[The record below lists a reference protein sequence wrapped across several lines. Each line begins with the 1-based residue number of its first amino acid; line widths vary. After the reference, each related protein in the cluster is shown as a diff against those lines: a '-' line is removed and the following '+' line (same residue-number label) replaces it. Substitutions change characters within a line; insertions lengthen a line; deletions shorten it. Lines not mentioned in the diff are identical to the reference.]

1 MEKSGFIL
9 DKFKLFVYIC
19 HMYVKRLIKNI
30 VDQALQ
36 TFPAVLITGPRQS
49 GKTTFLKEE
58 YGKKYVYVS
67 FDDPLERQFATEDPN
82 GFLDRFDNKPI
93 ILDEIQYVPE
103 FFTWLKIRIDSDRKQ
118 SGRFLMTGS
127 QQFQIMK
134 NVSDSLAGRIA
145 IFDLLPFYS
154 DEYFTVHPDHTIQEV
169 IWNGGYPEVVIHPKQ
184 RNLWISSYIRSYVE
198 RDVRQLQNI
207 RDLGQFEQFIS
218 LLAARHGQELNL
230 SDLSR
235 SIGLSIPG
243 CKKWVTILDASYLTY
258 QLKPFY
264 KNFGKRLIK
273 TPKIYFMDSAVASY
287 FTRQPA
293 SEALWH
299 GSMGGQFFE
308 GWVIIDLLKRLITLG
323 QQTEL
328 YFWRSH
334 DGLEVDLIVILN
346 GRYYPVEIKQT
357 STPMPKHARSL
368 KAFQRI
374 AGKLCEP
381 GILVC
386 PIHEKKSLPGGIKAI
401 PWKEFGSWIESI
413 ISGNDTF

>member
-1 MEKSGFIL
+1 
-9 DKFKLFVYIC
+9 
-19 HMYVKRLIKNI
+19 MYVKRLIKNI

-58 YGKKYVYVS
+58 YGKEYLYVS
-67 FDDPLERQFATEDPN
+67 FDDPLERQFAKEDPN

-93 ILDEIQYVPE
+93 ILDEIQYVPD

-118 SGRFLMTGS
+118 SGRFVMTGS

-154 DEYFTVHPDHTIQEV
+154 DEYFTVHPEHTIQEI
-169 IWNGGYPEVVIHPKQ
+169 IWNGGYPEVVLHPKQ

-218 LLAARHGQELNL
+218 LLAARHAQELNL

-235 SIGLSIPG
+235 SIGLSVPG
-243 CKKWVTILDASYLTY
+243 CKKWINVLNASYLTY

-273 TPKIYFMDSAVASY
+273 SPKIYFMDSAVAAY

-308 GWVIIDLLKRLITLG
+308 GWVIIDLWKRLITG
-323 QQTEL
+323 GRQTEL

-334 DGLEVDLIVILN
+334 DGLEVDLIILLN
-346 GRYYPVEIKQT
+346 GRFYPVEIKQT
-357 STPMPKHARSL
+357 STPMPRHTVSL

-386 PIHEKKSLPGGIKAI
+386 TVNEIKPLPGGIKAI
-401 PWKEFGSWIESI
+401 PWKEFGSWIESV
-413 ISGNDTF
+413 ISGG